1 MLNEQRLI
9 DDLKAS
15 MLARDELKT
24 STLRMLK
31 AEIMKI
37 KTDGTG
43 REITEEI
50 VIDAVKKLIKQRKDS
65 SEQFKAGNRPELA
78 AKEDAE
84 IKILKVYL
92 PEQLS
97 EDEIIGI
104 VKSAMLKMGVTD
116 KGGMGKLMGSLM
128 NELKGKADGGLVKKI
143 VEAQLLQRT

>member
-9 DDLKAS
+9 DDLKVS

-50 VIDAVKKLIKQRKDS
+50 VIDSVKKLIKQRRDS

-78 AKEDAE
+78 EKEDAE
-84 IKILKVYL
+84 IKILEVYL

-97 EDEIIGI
+97 EDEIKGI

-116 KGGMGKLMGSLM
+116 KSGMGKLMGSLM
-128 NELKGKADGGLVKKI
+128 NELKGKADGGLVKRI
-143 VEAQLLQRT
+143 VESELS